1 MPRPPLEFRSLTT
14 VYLGG
19 QSPGSWL
26 KLSPETKFLKV
37 DFQRSAL
44 PTFAIYSFS
53 GVRPCKSKMFQ
64 STIWFTSLGWWLIA
78 LKGKRRLSFALLIQG
93 RSRAAEERS
102 CACSFLGLPRS
113 CSRAPAPCLFSSV
126 RLRPLRF
133 EHRSCFAPPRE
144 TSRPLEGAPSRWKK
158 PAAHPDE
165 MVQQARSPLS
175 SPQPP
180 QPTLPA
186 QSHAVSLLQILKR
199 PDERS
204 TGSPVNCVRASGHFI
219 FQEMHAASVSVPP
232 RLRANK

>member
-26 KLSPETKFLKV
+26 ILSPGTKFLKV

-133 EHRSCFAPPRE
+133 EHRSCFAPPPRDV
-144 TSRPLEGAPSRWKK
+144 SPARGRALPLEEARRTPRRDGPAGTISSLIPPASSADAAGTIPCGLAAANSKETGRTVHRVSR
-158 PAAHPDE
+158 
-165 MVQQARSPLS
+165 Q
-175 SPQPP
+175 
-180 QPTLPA
+180 
-186 QSHAVSLLQILKR
+186 LLTSIR
-199 PDERS
+199 
-204 TGSPVNCVRASGHFI
+204 
-219 FQEMHAASVSVPP
+219 
-232 RLRANK
+232 